1 MNEKSIGKHLEL
13 KARVRAREY
22 ERREIPS
29 IGNGRT

>member
-13 KARVRAREY
+13 KARVRSREY
-22 ERREIPS
+22 EREIPS